1 MAQRTGIAAA
11 RTYRPRGQTVRERQ
25 PDQAVTPRPKDPRP
39 KDGKPRPKDPRPK
52 ESKPRP
58 VPASRQPSRT
68 STTAGP
74 GTSRARSTGT
84 GSRAGSAPRRSR
96 PRSRRPPKLAEPRRR
111 LRLATSVALTLFTV
125 LGLRLVELQLTDG
138 PAYAA
143 TGLSNRLD
151 SIELPAPR
159 GAIYDRTGAV
169 LAQSLEARFAYADPE
184 MVEDPRRNAEAL
196 APLLGVPADELADR
210 MRPRLRDNGQP
221 SRFEWLARGVDVDTA
236 EQIEALNLPGIG
248 LQRDEI
254 RQVPGGDLAAN
265 LIGFT
270 GSDLV
275 GLAGLEAA
283 FDETLRG
290 TEGVLTYESGHG
302 RELAREIPGGY
313 RVETPAQPGSHLRLT
328 VDADLQYE
336 VQRILREF
344 MAPAEATFATAVVLD
359 ARTSEVL
366 AQASYPGYDASD
378 PLSASEEHWRDA
390 ATSIVFDPG
399 SAHKPIVLAAA
410 LQEGVVAADETVV
423 VDPTIQKGDVTF
435 QDVAW
440 HPPGTPMTLP
450 AIMAFSSNVG
460 TIKIA
465 DMVGAETLYAYQQA
479 FGLGQATGIGLSGE
493 APGALLPPEEWY
505 GSSYGSVPIGHSVD
519 VTALQLAAAYNVIAN
534 DGRWVRPSL
543 VQAVIEPDG
552 SETPGAEPDSRQV
565 LSPQTAAD
573 LREILE
579 AVVSVP
585 GATGTAA
592 AVDGYRV
599 AGKTGT
605 GRLAVDGEYAEGEVA
620 SFVGMAPAE
629 APRYVVAVVAHTPQG
644 GGGTV
649 ASPAFQEM
657 MGFTLAHYRV
667 PPSTSASPDFR
678 LYG

>member
-1 MAQRTGIAAA
+1 
-11 RTYRPRGQTVRERQ
+11 
-25 PDQAVTPRPKDPRP
+25 
-39 KDGKPRPKDPRPK
+39 
-52 ESKPRP
+52 
-58 VPASRQPSRT
+58 
-68 STTAGP
+68 
-74 GTSRARSTGT
+74 
-84 GSRAGSAPRRSR
+84 
-96 PRSRRPPKLAEPRRR
+96 
-111 LRLATSVALTLFTV
+111 VALTLFTV

-151 SIELPAPR
+151 SVQLPAPR
-159 GAIYDRTGAV
+159 GAIYDRAGAV
-169 LAQSLEARFAYADPE
+169 LAQSLEARFVYADPG
-184 MVEDPRRNAEAL
+184 MVEDPVRNSEAL
-196 APLLGVPADELADR
+196 APLLGVPAGELVER
-210 MRPRLRDNGQP
+210 MRPRLRDDGQP

-283 FDETLRG
+283 FDQTLRG
-290 TEGVLTYESGHG
+290 TEGVLTYETGQGHQ
-302 RELAREIPGGY
+302 LAREIPGGY

-344 MAPAEATFATAVVLD
+344 MTPAQATFATAVVLD

-378 PLSASEEHWRDA
+378 PLSAAEEHWRDA
-390 ATSIVFDPG
+390 TTSIVFDPG

-410 LQEGVVAADETVV
+410 LQEGLIGADDTVV

-435 QDVAW
+435 RDVGAW
-440 HPPGTPMTLP
+440 HPPGTRMTLP

-460 TIKIA
+460 TIRIA
-465 DMVGAETLYAYQQA
+465 DLVGGETLYAYQRA
-479 FGLGQATGIGLSGE
+479 FGLGEPTGVGLPGE
-493 APGALLPPEEWY
+493 ASGALLPPEEWY

-519 VTALQLAAAYNVIAN
+519 ITALQLAAAYGVIAN
-534 DGRWVRPSL
+534 DGTWVRPSL

-552 SETPGAEPDSRQV
+552 SETPVAQPETRQV
-565 LSPQTAAD
+565 LSRQTAAD

-579 AVVSVP
+579 AVVAVP
-585 GATGTAA
+585 GATGTAG

-605 GRLAVDGEYAEGEVA
+605 GRVAVDGDYAEGEVA

-649 ASPAFQEM
+649 AGPAFQEM
-657 MGFTLAHYRV
+657 MGFTLTHYRV
-667 PPSTSASPDFR
+667 PPSTSEPPEFL